1 MPGPQRQRRLDI
13 ALLISASRQPSA
25 TSLAR
30 ALGVSPGT
38 TSRWSSDGIPFFSA
52 DWACIALGLHPVEV
66 WPDFHDESM
75 TVAAA

>member
-30 ALGVSPGT
+30 ALGVSSAT

-75 TVAAA
+75 TVAEA